1 MARLY
6 SGKRGSSGSTRPVS
20 RRPPSW
26 FKYEPEEIDALVLK
40 LSKEGNPPSIIGQIL
55 RDRYGVPLVSQI
67 AGKRLAHLLPPDA
80 RQSIPE
86 DLEVLVKKATS
97 AARHLE
103 KNRKDYPNKLDL
115 ALIESKI
122 HRLASY
128 YRAIGRL
135 PKEWQY
141 KRVAASLIREK
152 ARDDIVLLATH
163 FDADGISAGSIMLS
177 ALNRLPALTHLRVID
192 RIDEKILEDIEQ
204 IQSGL
209 VIFTDIGSGYL
220 DIISKILRNRDIVIA
235 DHHQPLGDPVG
246 VHHFNTHILGFD
258 GSEEISGAGTAY
270 LLAKALDSRN
280 VDLSPMAI
288 VGALGDQQDK
298 AAKRGFKGLN
308 SEILKDAVDS
318 RLIEVKQDLIFF
330 GRQTRPV
337 HRAIASTTDPF
348 LPGLSG
354 EEDRCLALLDAARV
368 PTKIDD
374 RWRTISDLSLD
385 EKQRIVEKIVAHI
398 ISLNLKGEIIMD
410 LIGSVYSLLREDTG
424 TSLRDGREFAT
435 LLNAC
440 GRMNR
445 AALGIAIG
453 VGDRGDSYNAAQ
465 EVYSQ
470 YKTTLS
476 KYMNWIAAS
485 PNAMRRGRHVVIVNG
500 NGVIDENMTGAV
512 SSLVSSSNLFGDKV
526 TIVTTVTASGDAKVS
541 TRATERLVEK
551 GVNLG
556 KTLQSL
562 APRHS
567 GVGGGHAIAA
577 GATIPKIELER
588 FLTEVESSIE
598 GLLD

>member
-1 MARLY
+1 LQ
-6 SGKRGSSGSTRPVS
+6 
-20 RRPPSW
+20 PPSASGEK
-26 FKYEPEEIDALVLK
+26 KYLE
-40 LSKEGNPPSIIGQIL
+40 L
-55 RDRYGVPLVSQI
+55 RDQ
-67 AGKRLAHLLPPDA
+67 
-80 RQSIPE
+80 
-86 DLEVLVKKATS
+86 AT
-97 AARHLE
+97 RT
-103 KNRKDYPNKLDL
+103 
-115 ALIESKI
+115 
-122 HRLASY
+122 
-128 YRAIGRL
+128 
-135 PKEWQY
+135 
-141 KRVAASLIREK
+141 ASLIREK

-246 VHHFNTHILGFD
+246 VHHFNTHILGFN

-298 AAKRGFKGLN
+298 ASKRGFKGLN

-368 PTKIDD
+368 PTKIED

-410 LIGSVYSLLREDTG
+410 LIGSVYSLLREDPG

-453 VGDRGDSYNAAQ
+453 VGDRGDSYKAAQ